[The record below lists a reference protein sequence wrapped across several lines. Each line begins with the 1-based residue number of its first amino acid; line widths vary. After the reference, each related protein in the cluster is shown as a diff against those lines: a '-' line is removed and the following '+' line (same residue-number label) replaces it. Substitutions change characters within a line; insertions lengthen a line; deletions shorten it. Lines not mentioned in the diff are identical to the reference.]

1 MKMCNSVKYIVDN
14 KARQYEH
21 NIEELDR
28 AREQAENESNNYG
41 ELAPGTEQ
49 TEQESIEEGVIQS
62 EQYVHFNPDRPA
74 EHRFYDMAPD
84 LGVSAT
90 TVELSSHATRLKDD
104 EYLKLMRCLKK
115 NNEKSF
121 SMY

>member
-1 MKMCNSVKYIVDN
+1 
-14 KARQYEH
+14 
-21 NIEELDR
+21 
-28 AREQAENESNNYG
+28 
-41 ELAPGTEQ
+41 
-49 TEQESIEEGVIQS
+49 
-62 EQYVHFNPDRPA
+62 
-74 EHRFYDMAPD
+74 MAPD